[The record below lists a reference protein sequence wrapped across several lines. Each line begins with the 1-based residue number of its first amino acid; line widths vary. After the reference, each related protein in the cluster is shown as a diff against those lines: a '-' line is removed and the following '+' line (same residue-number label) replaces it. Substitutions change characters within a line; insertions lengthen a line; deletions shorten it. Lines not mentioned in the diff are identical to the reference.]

1 MHVFSKR
8 CGQSD
13 RATTPAGLRGGTSML
28 RRACGLGVGVLAVAA
43 ALAFPG
49 PLRAGDGHGPVARPF
64 KGWATGYIT
73 AQIPPNGLFLEMSGR
88 ATHLGNF
95 TREEYAYL
103 GADGSV
109 TGTIVFTAA
118 NGDELWVEIDGAF
131 TSATD
136 VEGLYIITG
145 GTGRFR
151 CATGE
156 ATFKAYTPDFYYAEV
171 TFKGTLSY

>member
-8 CGQSD
+8 CGRSD
-13 RATTPAGLRGGTSML
+13 WAATPAGLRGGASML
-28 RRACGLGVGVLAVAA
+28 RRACGPVVGALAVAA
-43 ALAFPG
+43 ALVSPG
-49 PLRAGDGHGPVARPF
+49 PLRAGDGPASRPF
-64 KGWATGYIT
+64 KGWAEGYIT
-73 AQIPPNGLFLEMSGR
+73 QIPPNGFFLEMSGG
-88 ATHLGNF
+88 ATHLGKF

-131 TSATD
+131 TSATS

-151 CATGE
+151 GATGE
-156 ATFKAYTPDFYYAEV
+156 AAFESYTPDLQYAEV
-171 TFKGTLSY
+171 TFEGTLSY

>member
-1 MHVFSKR
+1 
-8 CGQSD
+8 
-13 RATTPAGLRGGTSML
+13 ML
-28 RRACGLGVGVLAVAA
+28 RRACGPVVGVLAVAA

-49 PLRAGDGHGPVARPF
+49 PLSAGDGPVARPF
-64 KGWATGYIT
+64 KGWAKGYIT
-73 AQIPPNGLFLEMSGR
+73 QIPPNGFYLEMSGR
-88 ATHLGNF
+88 ATHLGNL

-131 TSATD
+131 TSATS
-136 VEGLYIITG
+136 VEGFYIFTG
-145 GTGRFR
+145 GTGRFQG
-151 CATGE
+151 ATGE
-156 ATFKAYTPDFYYAEV
+156 AAFKSYTPDLQYAEV

>member
-1 MHVFSKR
+1 MHVFSRR
-8 CGQSD
+8 CGRSD

-28 RRACGLGVGVLAVAA
+28 RRACGPVVGVLAVTA
-43 ALAFPG
+43 ALVCPG
-49 PLRAGDGHGPVARPF
+49 SLCAGPGPVARPF
-64 KGWATGYIT
+64 KGWAEGYIT
-73 AQIPPNGLFLEMSGR
+73 AQIPPNGLFLEMSGG
-88 ATHLGNF
+88 ATHLGKF

-118 NGDELWVEIDGAF
+118 SGDELWVEIDGAF

-136 VEGLYIITG
+136 VEGRYIITG

-151 CATGE
+151 YATGE
-156 ATFKAYTPDFYYAEV
+156 AAFEAYTPDFHYAEV
-171 TFKGTLSY
+171 TFEGTLSY